1 MKKFNFELQRFATI
15 NVEGE
20 FENSYDEIYI
30 VGSAGDDYIYNN
42 GSGVTIEGGGGDDE
56 IDFGYMDGF
65 YVYRYADGDDTI
77 NNFSGT
83 LIIDEDNITGIE
95 IGDEYFFRFY
105 MDSGGSITFFNS
117 MYIYLEQTENEV
129 SIEENAFYLGFSEV
143 SVSVNTSEILLNT
156 GDGNDDTVFIGEGVS
171 EVTVTGGYEGGE
183 TSLYIESQG
192 FGNVYQY
199 GGGYMTI
206 SGFTPDDTL
215 DLGEMETVAS
225 YYFNDDGSVEIF
237 MDYGSIFLPDYAYNY
252 GDEEESGGVS
262 INLLYQGELI
272 ETVITDIDNQYIDGT
287 SYADDF
293 SYLGY
298 HESVTIDALAGNDT
312 IVGRF
317 WYSSLS
323 GGDGNDVIDISEGD
337 VDNAT
342 INPGAG
348 NDTVYMDNYDGWNY
362 YEYYTGDGNDV
373 IFYAKKYDTIF
384 IDDGEGSYSTMWSGS
399 DFVIKVDSG
408 AITLKNMN
416 ASLLPEIEGFY
427 DDEEE
432 E

>member
-30 VGSAGDDYIYNN
+30 VGSAYNDYIYNN
-42 GSGVTIEGGGGDDE
+42 GYGVTIEGGGGDDE
-56 IDFGYMDGF
+56 IDFGDMDGF
-65 YVYRYADGDDTI
+65 YIYRYADGDDMI

-95 IGDEYFFRFY
+95 IGDEYFLRFY

-129 SIEENAFYLGFSEV
+129 YIEENAFYLGFSEV
-143 SVSVNTSEILLNT
+143 SVSVNNSEISLDI
-156 GDGNDDTVFIGEGVS
+156 GYGYDDTVFIGEGVS
-171 EVTVTGGYEGGE
+171 EVTVTSGDESGE
-183 TSLYIESQG
+183 SSLYIESQG

-199 GGGYMTI
+199 SGGFMTI

-225 YYFNDDGSVEIF
+225 EDSSEFYYFNDDGSVEIL
-237 MDYGSIFLPDYAYNY
+237 MEYGSIYLPDYAYNY

-272 ETVITDIDNQYIDGT
+272 ETVIGTGINNQYIDGT

-293 SYLGY
+293 SYPGY
-298 HESVTIDALAGNDT
+298 HYGVTIDALAGNDT
-312 IVGRF
+312 ATT
-317 WYSSLS
+317 LS
-323 GGDGNDVIDISEGD
+323 TSAK
-337 VDNAT
+337 AT
-342 INPGAG
+342 W
-348 NDTVYMDNYDGWNY
+348 T
-362 YEYYTGDGNDV
+362 TR
-373 IFYAKKYDTIF
+373 
-384 IDDGEGSYSTMWSGS
+384 
-399 DFVIKVDSG
+399 
-408 AITLKNMN
+408 
-416 ASLLPEIEGFY
+416 
-427 DDEEE
+427 
-432 E
+432 